1 MLMPYGCHAPTRT
14 AHRPALAHRATGG
27 QVKSLSTHFNTTRQ
41 IHVARALV
49 NENERGSV
57 RKVRS
62 TLLKNC
68 TGS

>member
-14 AHRPALAHRATGG
+14 AGTATGG

>member
-14 AHRPALAHRATGG
+14 AHRWHRHRGPG

>member
-14 AHRPALAHRATGG
+14 AHRWHRHRRSS
-27 QVKSLSTHFNTTRQ
+27 QKSLSTHFNTTRQ